1 MNAITIAHLSDIH
14 HNPDE
19 NSQISTL
26 LREKGLLVEKLL
38 GQCLETLKQRKPDI
52 VLITGDMTHE
62 GTSSHYRYLR
72 DALSSALPGTP
83 VLCAMGNHDVRGAF
97 REGFLGLAPSDRP
110 YYASASVKRAVCA
123 QLPCTAETALI
134 QSLSTL
140 MDSAFEKGLE
150 GVLTK
155 EAMDFLENAMEAAGK
170 SGPGSSAGPE
180 TILLMHHPILKAA
193 GPMGLTADSRL
204 LRLLES
210 GRIAAMFNG
219 HVHGSYTGT
228 VCGVPQFTAD
238 SLKTG
243 CDYCGHFLAYNDRAG
258 YQLVTFQENGD
269 WNVERFLLHPE
280 IETFFQKN
288 LYT

>member
-97 REGFLGLAPSDRP
+97 REGFLGLAPSGGP
-110 YYASASVKRAVCA
+110 YYASASVKGWLFV
-123 QLPCTAETALI
+123 
-134 QSLSTL
+134 SL
-140 MDSAFEKGLE
+140 DSAFEKGLE

-155 EAMDFLENAMEAAGK
+155 EAMDFLENSMEAAGK
-170 SGPGSSAGPE
+170 AGLDRPPGRKP
-180 TILLMHHPILKAA
+180 
-193 GPMGLTADSRL
+193 
-204 LRLLES
+204 
-210 GRIAAMFNG
+210 
-219 HVHGSYTGT
+219 
-228 VCGVPQFTAD
+228 
-238 SLKTG
+238 
-243 CDYCGHFLAYNDRAG
+243 
-258 YQLVTFQENGD
+258 
-269 WNVERFLLHPE
+269 
-280 IETFFQKN
+280 FF
-288 LYT
+288 

>member
-97 REGFLGLAPSDRP
+97 REGFLGLAPSGGP
-110 YYASASVKRAVCA
+110 YYASASVKGWLFV
-123 QLPCTAETALI
+123 
-134 QSLSTL
+134 SL
-140 MDSAFEKGLE
+140 DSAFEKGLE

-155 EAMDFLENAMEAAGK
+155 EAMDFLENSMEAAGK

-269 WNVERFLLHPE
+269 WNVERFLLHPK

>member
-1 MNAITIAHLSDIH
+1 M
-14 HNPDE
+14 
-19 NSQISTL
+19 

-110 YYASASVKRAVCA
+110 YYASASVKGWLFV
-123 QLPCTAETALI
+123 
-134 QSLSTL
+134 SL
-140 MDSAFEKGLE
+140 DSAFEKGLE

>member
-62 GTSSHYRYLR
+62 GTSSHYRYLH

-97 REGFLGLAPSDRP
+97 REGFLGLTPSGGP
-110 YYASASVKRAVCA
+110 YYASASVKGWLFV
-123 QLPCTAETALI
+123 
-134 QSLSTL
+134 SL
-140 MDSAFEKGLE
+140 DSAFEKGLE

-155 EAMDFLENAMEAAGK
+155 EAMDFLENSMEAAGK

-180 TILLMHHPILKAA
+180 TSFNAPPHPKGRRPHGAYSRFPSPPGCWKAA
-193 GPMGLTADSRL
+193 ASPPCSTATSTAAIREPSAAFPSSRL
-204 LRLLES
+204 
-210 GRIAAMFNG
+210 
-219 HVHGSYTGT
+219 T
-228 VCGVPQFTAD
+228 P
-238 SLKTG
+238 
-243 CDYCGHFLAYNDRAG
+243 
-258 YQLVTFQENGD
+258 
-269 WNVERFLLHPE
+269 
-280 IETFFQKN
+280 
-288 LYT
+288 

>member
-97 REGFLGLAPSDRP
+97 REGFLGLAPSGGP
-110 YYASASVKRAVCA
+110 YYASASVKGWLFV
-123 QLPCTAETALI
+123 
-134 QSLSTL
+134 SL
-140 MDSAFEKGLE
+140 DSAFEKGLE

-155 EAMDFLENAMEAAGK
+155 EAMDFLENSMEAGGKKRAWIVRRAGNHSFNAPPHPEGRRTPWGSQQIPVS
-170 SGPGSSAGPE
+170 SGCW
-180 TILLMHHPILKAA
+180 KAA
-193 GPMGLTADSRL
+193 ASPPCSTATSTAAIR
-204 LRLLES
+204 ES
-210 GRIAAMFNG
+210 
-219 HVHGSYTGT
+219 

-269 WNVERFLLHPE
+269 WNVERFLLHPK